1 MVTKEIILVVQYII
15 SMTSFGAELSQRKYM
30 HMDKGEKSLTMEEN
44 LNLSTVI
51 LTEGKRMGGICL
63 FSSEQRKEV
72 QKYTLFA
79 LDNSEVS

>member
-1 MVTKEIILVVQYII
+1 MLSKLVARVTPHSFQFHIKIMVTGEIILVQYII
-15 SMTSFGAELSQRKYM
+15 SMTSFGAELLQLKYM

-63 FSSEQRKEV
+63 FSSE
-72 QKYTLFA
+72 
-79 LDNSEVS
+79 